1 MLPSVAVRLPQD
13 SDVPRADWHTRC
25 VALHCQRNNCCL
37 DAIFL
42 ATGVNWYDLSYQN
55 WCVRQGA
62 MKQTADLLAAVGLNA
77 SEITVPGQE
86 GPLRFAEGVDSINNI
101 VQSTNA
107 PTNAAASGYL
117 LCSITQAGGLLYTF
131 IVITLVSLL
140 LVFVPIVNWTT
151 RFIYD
156 AGVVAAAQA
165 GYAAAVERSQRPPEL
180 KRRVA
185 KVDLVPPKKVKEGG
199 GLGGFLRRRAANAL
213 SGARGAARG
222 ARGLARGA
230 RGAVGGVRSV
240 ANLPNRLPGF
250 NASQR
255 LAVRGGVGLN
265 RAALAAGRGTA
276 RGAISLGRGT
286 YSAGRGT
293 VRAGAGAGRLGL
305 RAGRAGARFAAN
317 DPFLRTAGAG
327 AAAAAGAASRTR
339 AGQALLA
346 RRDRLSEAY
355 GARRDRAVAY
365 RDSAVASATER
376 RDRLAQRAGAVRDR
390 AVARRNQ
397 VVDAATD
404 TRNRALDRYSRAA
417 NFYDDGVRRFNA
429 FADNQEY
436 NSERYAGERR
446 AVNRA
451 AVSAGRQRQLRERA
465 AQLRLQE
472 FSSDPTTRNGARLQ
486 EARRGLGEYRESVSR
501 AIAQRAQVAGDTGRW
516 SRLVPRSQ
524 AVLAPYDPSLPQANA
539 VPIPQA
545 IPLARPA
552 PRRAAPAALIDVEA
566 PRNVEED
573 ASDADLSDL
582 GFLFDTSA
590 HPSQGAAGPISKMY
604 MSPPAVACKRVPDA
618 ESAWSTLLGVA
629 AEAYAQRG
637 ISIKQWLAALH
648 TAFDRRTVS
657 KDHASILFGM
667 GFNAHVPWIVA
678 LEHAVDAPFARCN
691 REYGIHAFD
700 AITRESARSA
710 TGEVQMSKRAFTE
723 WYTQEVPSGRARASG
738 FEFACFDDESAELNA
753 MQADGALINVDGNDA
768 FTETVN
774 APRGFLTGLMTR
786 AHDSL
791 HSLLTR
797 GARFEAVSP
806 DETDTEQETNT
817 NVLVP
822 DDDVISHYESD
833 LETDEEEVFS
843 DDEDAVASSDGAG
856 HLMLPDAMTG
866 GTAQPA
872 RWGWAIGR

>member
-1 MLPSVAVRLPQD
+1 
-13 SDVPRADWHTRC
+13 
-25 VALHCQRNNCCL
+25 
-37 DAIFL
+37 
-42 ATGVNWYDLSYQN
+42 
-55 WCVRQGA
+55 

-107 PTNAAASGYL
+107 PTNSAASGYL

-140 LVFVPIVNWTT
+140 LVFVPVVNWTT

-165 GYAAAVERSQRPPEL
+165 GYAAAVERSEKPPEL

-185 KVDLVPPKKVKEGG
+185 KVDLGPPKKVKEVGGG
-199 GLGGFLRRRAANAL
+199 GLGGFLARRAANAL
-213 SGARGAARG
+213 DGARGAARG

-265 RAALAAGRGTA
+265 RAALQAGLGTA
-276 RGAISLGRGT
+276 RGSIALGRGT

-293 VRAGAGAGRLGL
+293 LRAGARAGAGAGRFGVG
-305 RAGRAGARFAAN
+305 AGRAGARFAAN

-346 RRDRLSEAY
+346 RRDRLSDAY
-355 GARRDRAVAY
+355 TERRDRAVAY
-365 RDSAVASATER
+365 RDSVAASATER
-376 RDRLAQRAGAVRDR
+376 RDRLAARAGAVRDR
-390 AVARRNQ
+390 AVARRNRI
-397 VVDAATD
+397 VDGATD
-404 TRNRALDRYSRAA
+404 VRNRALDGYSRAA
-417 NFYDDGVRRFNA
+417 NAYDDGVRRFKA
-429 FADNQEY
+429 FADNQQY
-436 NSERYAGERR
+436 RYERYAGERR

-465 AQLRLQE
+465 AQLRLQD
-472 FSSDPTTRNGARLQ
+472 FRSGPTTPEGERLQ
-486 EARRGLGEYRESVSR
+486 EARRGLGEYRDSVSR
-501 AIAQRAQVAGDTGRW
+501 AVAQRAQVAGDTGRW
-516 SRLVPRSQ
+516 SRLVPRAQ
-524 AVLAPYDPSLPQANA
+524 AVVAPYDPSLPQANA
-539 VPIPQA
+539 VPAPQA
-545 IPLARPA
+545 IPLARPT
-552 PRRAAPAALIDVEA
+552 PRRAAPAALTDVEA

-573 ASDADLSDL
+573 ASDADLSEL
-582 GFLFDTSA
+582 GFLFDTQA

-618 ESAWSTLLGVA
+618 ESAWGTLLGVA
-629 AEAYAQRG
+629 AGAYAQRG
-637 ISIKQWLAALH
+637 ISIKQWLAAVH

-657 KDHASILFGM
+657 KDHTAILFGM
-667 GFNAHVPWIVA
+667 GFNAHVPWIIA

-691 REYGIHAFD
+691 REYAIHAFD

-710 TGEVQMSKRAFTE
+710 TGDVQMSKRAFTD
-723 WYTQEVPSGRARASG
+723 WYTSEVPSGRARANG

-753 MQADGALINVDGNDA
+753 MKADAALINVGGRDA
-768 FTETVN
+768 LTETVN
-774 APRGFLTGLMTR
+774 APRGFLTGLITK

-791 HSLLTR
+791 HGLLTR

-843 DDEDAVASSDGAG
+843 DDEDTVASSDGAG

-866 GTAQPA
+866 GMAQPA
-872 RWGWAIGR
+872 RWGWTIGR